1 MNRLISH
8 TYVILFRFSLGLFHL
23 LISFPPSRHLLPRH
37 APLGRGRLAI
47 KITLMHA
54 LQVRSRLMTGDNNSS
69 RQAHWVEDESIPDVF
84 LKAFQVMFVT
94 FAGPVLDINRLGGAQ
109 QNAAENELFF
119 LALGSLLSAHG
130 SVPANGADIVKYY
143 VYSRLVHAATF
154 VFKAPQPARAL
165 AWASGMACMM
175 VLAAAALGY

>member
-1 MNRLISH
+1 MARGAIPVD
-8 TYVILFRFSLGLFHL
+8 T
-23 LISFPPSRHLLPRH
+23 SFPDMLLW
-37 APLGRGRLAI
+37 AAAVFAI

-54 LQVRSRLMTGDNNSS
+54 LQVRSRLMTGDNTSS

>member
-1 MNRLISH
+1 M
-8 TYVILFRFSLGLFHL
+8 L
-23 LISFPPSRHLLPRH
+23 LWAAAVF
-37 APLGRGRLAI
+37 AI

-54 LQVRSRLMTGDNNSS
+54 LQVRSRLMTGDNKSS

-84 LKAFQVMFVT
+84 LKAF
-94 FAGPVLDINRLGGAQ
+94 Q

-143 VYSRLVHAATF
+143 VYSRLAHAATF
-154 VFKAPQPARAL
+154 VFKAPQPAF
-165 AWASGMACMM
+165 WASGMACMM